1 MTCSPDILPLEVDG
15 VRLER
20 GGRRVIDGITFTL
33 EQGSITAV
41 MGPNGA
47 GKSLLLRI
55 CHGLVTPDAG
65 SVRWAVSDSEA
76 RRRQA
81 FVFQRPVM
89 LRRSARANV
98 EYALA
103 TRPGENGSNG
113 ATARRRADEVLARVG
128 LSAAASQPARTLSG
142 GEQQRLALARV
153 WAIEPDVLFLDEPT
167 ASLDP
172 TATQAIED
180 VIRAIAATGTKII
193 WTTHDLAQARR
204 HADEVLFLDRGKLA
218 ERAPAEDFFASPK
231 TAAAR
236 AFLDG
241 RLSW

>member
-1 MTCSPDILPLEVDG
+1 
-15 VRLER
+15 
-20 GGRRVIDGITFTL
+20 
-33 EQGSITAV
+33 
-41 MGPNGA
+41 
-47 GKSLLLRI
+47 
-55 CHGLVTPDAG
+55 
-65 SVRWAVSDSEA
+65 
-76 RRRQA
+76 
-81 FVFQRPVM
+81 M